1 MKSQKKGSESEE
13 LTSLKK
19 NQSNNRKKSIMNSGK
34 IVLGILASIGVGALI
49 GIVFAPQKGS
59 KIRRKIMQNGE
70 NYLDDFK
77 DQFDDFLNEATD
89 KIEKIWKDSE
99 EFIGKEK
106 TKHLDG
112 KMSKKDIV
120 L

>member
-1 MKSQKKGSESEE
+1 
-13 LTSLKK
+13 
-19 NQSNNRKKSIMNSGK
+19 
-34 IVLGILASIGVGALI
+34 
-49 GIVFAPQKGS
+49 
-59 KIRRKIMQNGE
+59 MQNGE

>member
-1 MKSQKKGSESEE
+1 
-13 LTSLKK
+13 
-19 NQSNNRKKSIMNSGK
+19 
-34 IVLGILASIGVGALI
+34 
-49 GIVFAPQKGS
+49 
-59 KIRRKIMQNGE
+59 MQNGE

-99 EFIGKEK
+99 EFIRKEK